1 MPELGFWAV
10 ADGMGGHDN
19 GEVAS
24 AVVIHGLCQSV
35 KQGVALELAIE
46 LAHQE
51 ILGLNSQR
59 TNSDAAEA
67 KTAMGTTVVALQIN
81 ADQFKIAW
89 IGDSRGYLFDGK
101 RLKMLTKD
109 HSLKQQLLDMK
120 ALDPQDADNFAHGST
135 ITQALGIEGNGF
147 LRVDCV
153 EGSLEEGQVLCLCSD
168 GLTDL
173 VTDGQI
179 EKSLTKTLKK
189 YTTADYEIA
198 NDALLQAALKA
209 GGKDNVTVALVGM
222 EKTKRSK
229 AAGSWWGRLLGYFK

>member
-1 MPELGFWAV
+1 
-10 ADGMGGHDN
+10 MGGHDN

-24 AVVIHGLCQSV
+24 AVVVHGLCQSV

-46 LAHQE
+46 LVHQE
-51 ILGLNSQR
+51 ILELNSQR
-59 TNSDAAEA
+59 SIPDSAEA
-67 KTAMGTTVVALQIN
+67 KTAMGTTVVAVQIN
-81 ADQFKIAW
+81 ADHYKIAW
-89 IGDSRGYLFDGK
+89 VGDSRGYLFDGK

-120 ALDPQDADNFAHGST
+120 ALDPQDADKFAHGST

-153 EGSLEEGQVLCLCSD
+153 EGTLEQGQVLCLCSD

-179 EKSLTKTLKK
+179 EKLLTKALKK
-189 YTTADYEIA
+189 YTTANYR
-198 NDALLQAALKA
+198 LP
-209 GGKDNVTVALVGM
+209 
-222 EKTKRSK
+222 TKRCCK
-229 AAGSWWGRLLGYFK
+229 RP